1 MLIQRILSAFALVFL
16 VGCGEA
22 VKTKSTED
30 QGPPNI
36 LFILV
41 DDLGKEW
48 ISSYGAEDI
57 ETPNIDAL
65 AKSGL
70 KFNNVYSMPQ
80 CTPTRVTLL
89 TGQYPFRH
97 GWVNHWDVPRWGGGA
112 HFDETENPTLVNEM
126 KRAGYKTCIAG
137 KWQIDDFRVEPDAL
151 EKVGFDEYCMWTG
164 YEAGIEASAER
175 YWDPYVFTKEGS
187 KTYPGA
193 FGPDIFRDFIIDFL
207 QENKEGP
214 MFVYYPMVLTHT
226 PLVNT
231 PDESADDNLGKHK
244 AMVRYTDK
252 IVGQLVK
259 ALKQNG
265 LLENTIIVFT
275 TDNGTAQSI
284 TGTYKGEQVKGGKSK
299 TLESGICEPFIVSWP
314 GRIKAD
320 QESNALIDFT
330 DILPTFLDIAGVNSK
345 DKWTDLNASHIIDG
359 KSFKNVLL
367 QGDEASERKWIL
379 GMGGGNNARLTENGV
394 ENQFKFRD
402 RVLRDE
408 RYKLYIDANRKPEKF
423 FDLIQDP
430 FERSNLVD
438 SLKTGEREN
447 SFNDLMEIVKSFPL
461 EDSDP
466 QYKNNPPQEWDVEIT
481 AESGTWKM

>member
-1 MLIQRILSAFALVFL
+1 MLMQRILFAIALVGLF
-16 VGCGEA
+16 GCGDVA
-22 VKTKSTED
+22 KTKSSAE
-30 QGPPNI
+30 QQPPNI
-36 LFILV
+36 LFVLV

-65 AKSGL
+65 AKSGI

-112 HFDETENPTLVNEM
+112 HFDERENPTLLNEIR
-126 KRAGYKTCIAG
+126 RAGYKTCIAG
-137 KWQIDDFRVEPDAL
+137 KWQIDDFRVEPEAL
-151 EKVGFDEYCMWTG
+151 EKAGFDEYCMWTG
-164 YEAGIEASAER
+164 YEAGVEASAER

-187 KTYPGA
+187 KSYPGA

-207 QENKEGP
+207 TENKEGP

-231 PDESADDNLGKHK
+231 PDESANDNLGKHK

-252 IVGQLVK
+252 IVGQLVN

-265 LLENTIIVFT
+265 LLENTMIVFT
-275 TDNGTAQSI
+275 TDNGTTQSI
-284 TGTYKGEQVKGGKSK
+284 TGTYQGEQVKGGKST
-299 TLESGICEPFIVSWP
+299 TLEAGICEPFVVSWP
-314 GRIKAD
+314 GHIKAE

-330 DILPTFLDIAGVNSK
+330 DVLPTFLDLAGVNSK
-345 DKWTDLNASHIIDG
+345 DKWTDINASHIIDG
-359 KSFKNVLL
+359 RSFANVLL
-367 QGDEASERKWIL
+367 EGDEASQRKWIL
-379 GMGGGNNARLTENGV
+379 GMGGGNFARLTENGV

-402 RVLRDE
+402 RVLRDQQF
-408 RYKLYIDANRKPEKF
+408 KLYIDSNGNPEQF
-423 FDLIQDP
+423 FDLVNDP
-430 FERSNLVD
+430 FERHNLKD
-438 SLKTGEREN
+438 SLNSAERKN
-447 SFNDLMEIVKSFPL
+447 SFNSLLEVVNSFPL

-466 QYKNNPPQEWDVEIT
+466 KYKNNPVQDWDVEIS
-481 AESGTWKM
+481 AESGTWKK